1 MQLSLLWGKQIIAKK
16 KLKDSETSSINGL
29 LRARYNDSEWTAARF
44 KSFITSALRTAT
56 RKWPP
61 KYKALKDACIGR
73 KVNKATNKMAY
84 HYKCAHCR
92 NLFVQKDVQVDH
104 IAPVVDPRIGFEGWD
119 IFIDRMFCEKD
130 NLQVL
135 CKTCH
140 SVKTQ
145 LEKKERTKRG

>member
-1 MQLSLLWGKQIIAKK
+1 MKG
-16 KLKDSETSSINGL
+16 SETSSTNGL
-29 LRARYNDSEWTAARF
+29 LRERYNDNEWTSARF

-56 RKWPP
+56 RRWPP

-73 KVNKATNKMAY
+73 QVNKATNKLAY

-92 NLFVQKDVQVDH
+92 KLFVQKDVQVDH
-104 IAPVVDPRIGFEGWD
+104 IDPVVAPHVGFEGWD
-119 IFIDRMFCEKD
+119 IFIDRMFCEKN

-145 LEKKERTKRG
+145 LEKKERIKRG